1 MGRVHLMKQEK
12 IVRWIAWKLPQRV
25 LYWAFIRYAA
35 GPWDYPG
42 EVTVAEVMRR
52 REAEKEPNP

>member
-1 MGRVHLMKQEK
+1 MKQEK